1 MNSRVAFDKAKR
13 APTGGLTPRLDC
25 VACLARQAHEAIVA
39 ATPDSELRERALR
52 QVLQM
57 LARADWHLSAP
68 ALAQR
73 IHRLI
78 RDLTHNPDPYAAV
91 KERLNRRAE
100 ELYPVWR
107 QRFRERFSRLEAAVR
122 LAIAGNLLDVAAKA
136 QLGDDTVQAAFGT
149 ALSAPLLGSIAE
161 FSGAIR
167 NARHILYLADNAGEI
182 VFDRDLLTQLP
193 LGNFTVVVRGAP
205 VLNDATLADAERA
218 GLAEFCEL
226 TTNGSDAPGTLLE
239 DCSPDFRA
247 RFEAADLI
255 IAKGQGNYESLVG
268 TDKHI
273 FFLLKVK
280 CPVLAESLQCPCGSL
295 VLHHQQA
302 AGRTSESPSATTSL
316 ATSGISSASSPRKS
330 ERVTTFHAQ

>member
-1 MNSRVAFDKAKR
+1 
-13 APTGGLTPRLDC
+13 
-25 VACLARQAHEAIVA
+25 
-39 ATPDSELRERALR
+39 
-52 QVLQM
+52 
-57 LARADWHLSAP
+57 
-68 ALAQR
+68 
-73 IHRLI
+73 
-78 RDLTHNPDPYAAV
+78 
-91 KERLNRRAE
+91 
-100 ELYPVWR
+100 
-107 QRFRERFSRLEAAVR
+107 RFSRLEAAVR

-161 FSGAIR
+161 FSEAIQ

-182 VFDRDLLTQLP
+182 VFDRDLLAQLP
-193 LGNFTVVVRGAP
+193 LGNFAVVVRGAP
-205 VLNDATLADAERA
+205 VLNDATLADAQRA

-226 TTNGSDAPGTLLE
+226 ATNGSDAPGTLLE

-295 VLHHQQA
+295 VLHHQ
-302 AGRTSESPSATTSL
+302 L
-316 ATSGISSASSPRKS
+316 AV
-330 ERVTTFHAQ
+330 EV